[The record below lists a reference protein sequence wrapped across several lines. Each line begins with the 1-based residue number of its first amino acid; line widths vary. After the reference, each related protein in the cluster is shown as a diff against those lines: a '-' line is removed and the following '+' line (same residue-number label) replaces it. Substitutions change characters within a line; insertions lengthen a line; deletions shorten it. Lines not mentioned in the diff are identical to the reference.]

1 MWPVFAAEE
10 GNLTLA
16 AFAHHGAVCLDVFS
30 SQIPLYN
37 EEKANGSLGTLEPDE
52 TMYTLWIGTNDVGAG
67 ELLTGG
73 QTPGV
78 TVVDTVACAV
88 NWVRVLYASG
98 ARNFIFQNVSP
109 SLRYTRPT
117 RLSDRTTR

>member
-16 AFAHHGAVCLDVFS
+16 PFAHHGAVCLDVFS

-52 TMYTLWIGTNDVGAG
+52 TMYTLWIGTNDVGVG

-78 TVVDTVACAV
+78 TVVDTVTCAV
-88 NWVRVLYASG
+88 NWVKTLYDSG
-98 ARNFIFQNVSP
+98 ARNFIFQNVSLGRRHRQHE
-109 SLRYTRPT
+109 SVLT
-117 RLSDRTTR
+117 